1 MSRVADVVVLKIV
14 GTEYEAEM
22 ICSLLR
28 TADVVC
34 AHRPTDI
41 GAGASDGM
49 PRGGPREVLVR
60 RNDLPTAADVIANRT

>member
-1 MSRVADVVVLKIV
+1 MADVVVLKMV

-28 TADVVC
+28 TVDVIC

-41 GAGASDGM
+41 GVGAAGGM

-60 RNDLPTAADVIANRT
+60 RNDLATAVDVIANRM